1 MMIAHI
7 TLIIPYVVLSVWPK
21 VMQLNISTYEAA
33 LDLGAS
39 RLYAMWKVVIP
50 DIMPG
55 ILSGFLLAFTMSL
68 DDFSVTYFTKAPGIH
83 TMSALAESE

>member
-1 MMIAHI
+1 M
-7 TLIIPYVVLSVWPK
+7 YK
-21 VMQLNISTYEAA
+21 RQA

-55 ILSGFLLAFTMSL
+55 IMSGFLLAFTMSL

-83 TMSALAESE
+83 LSLIHI